1 MTLWKLFTITW
12 NWQSSVVVGSL
23 ALLLGYVYVVRTRWT
38 RRSWLFV
45 AGVLIMMLDLVSPLD
60 TLGDIYLFSAHMA
73 EHLFLI
79 WVVPPLLLLGT
90 PPWLARNVL
99 KQPFFDRTER
109 FLRRA
114 PVAWL
119 IGNAAVWLWH
129 APFLYNAALANE
141 DIHTVEHL
149 SFLVSATILWWPGLA
164 PSEERRLP
172 PLIVILYL
180 FTTGVSMSILG
191 IIETYAPPGAYP
203 AYLHP
208 LDEYGVLTFLRET
221 LGLTPKVDQQWGGLL
236 MWVPGSVVYLIA
248 SLAALARWYREPE
261 EKLIDSGTVSSS
273 ASG

>member
-1 MTLWKLFTITW
+1 MTLWKLFTTTW
-12 NWQSSVVVGSL
+12 TWQPSVVFGSL
-23 ALLLGYVYVVRTRWT
+23 ALLLGYVYVVRSRWT

-45 AGVLIMMLDLVSPLD
+45 AGVLIMMLDLISPLD
-60 TLGDIYLFSAHMA
+60 TLGDTYLFSAHMA

-90 PPWLARNVL
+90 PPWLARRVL
-99 KQPFFDRTER
+99 EHPVFDRTER
-109 FLRRA
+109 DLRR
-114 PVAWL
+114 PLVAWL
-119 IGNAAVWLWH
+119 IGNVTIWVWH

-141 DIHTVEHL
+141 DIHIVEHL

-164 PSEERRLP
+164 PLEERRLP
-172 PLIVILYL
+172 PLIVIIYL
-180 FTTGVSMSILG
+180 FATGVSNVVLG
-191 IIETYAPPGAYP
+191 IILTYTPPGAYP

-208 LDEYGVLTFLRET
+208 LDEYGALAFLRET
-221 LGLTPKVDQQWGGLL
+221 LGLTPEIDQQWGGLL

-261 EKLIDSGTVSSS
+261 GGTVDSEAVSSS